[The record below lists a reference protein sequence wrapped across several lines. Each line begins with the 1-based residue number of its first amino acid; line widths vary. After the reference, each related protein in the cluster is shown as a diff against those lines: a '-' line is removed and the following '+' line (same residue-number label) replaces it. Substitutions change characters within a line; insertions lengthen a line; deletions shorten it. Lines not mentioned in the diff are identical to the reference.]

1 MSSKNIPS
9 QKPGKSGA
17 QKPSRELEAKDLD
30 KVTGGRASTIGNTK
44 EPSMGG

>member
-1 MSSKNIPS
+1 MASKSIPQS
-9 QKPGKSGA
+9 KPGKSGT

-30 KVTGGRASTIGNTK
+30 KVTGGRASSIGNTK